1 MDGNLKQTINF
12 RGDANQGR
20 MCLWTWKGRVSEN
33 LLKDRAIKAGSGKW
47 KKGTVSGWRKGAG
60 NMDNECSK
68 KQANSRKVKAPHA
81 STFCCMLHQ
90 LANKKQNTFCP
101 PWIMETCL
109 QWKAL
114 SDLNV
119 LGFVASINC
128 YYPPLLTF
136 FTSSCWRFRRYAYH
150 SFLSLFSSCSLI
162 ANLWSG
168 TYYSTLFDYGHNM
181 LFCLSVLVFA
191 EYQLQKKEGTK
202 GYQKTSIS
210 DPSIQAAIIG
220 SQTSGLQVVLNLLP
234 WLW

>member
-1 MDGNLKQTINF
+1 MDGKLEQTIDF
-12 RGDANQGR
+12 RRDANQGR

-90 LANKKQNTFCP
+90 LAKKKQNTFCP

-114 SDLNV
+114 SDLNDPG
-119 LGFVASINC
+119 LCGINQ
-128 YYPPLLTF
+128 LLLSTL
-136 FTSSCWRFRRYAYH
+136 TILLHLILLKISALR
-150 SFLSLFSSCSLI
+150 LSLLPLPF
-162 ANLWSG
+162 
-168 TYYSTLFDYGHNM
+168 F
-181 LFCLSVLVFA
+181 
-191 EYQLQKKEGTK
+191 
-202 GYQKTSIS
+202 
-210 DPSIQAAIIG
+210 P
-220 SQTSGLQVVLNLLP
+220 VVV
-234 WLW
+234 W